1 MDVPDVS
8 YARSG
13 DVAIAYQTVG
23 DGSEDVVFVRGF
35 AGDLLS
41 VWEQPLLVRF
51 IQELASFARVTMID
65 KRGTGLS
72 DRVRD
77 VPTLETRMD
86 DLRAVM
92 DAIGAEQAVL
102 WTAQEGARLAV
113 LFAASYPER
122 TAGLVLFDP
131 TAKGRLTADYPWEPD
146 DAEWRNRLAQIR
158 EGWGR
163 TDFLEDLLAE
173 WSPGQ
178 REDPEFRAWFISHM
192 RRGLSP
198 GSAVAFFRMMRDSDV
213 SDVLPVVRVPTVVLS
228 SEAQRGPA
236 QYVAERIPGARL
248 VELPSSLRS
257 IYHWVDDEANMAAV
271 SETKQLLSEIRTP
284 PTRDRVLTTVF
295 FTDIV
300 GSTDRAA
307 QLGDRAWRDLLE
319 RHHAVVRHRLA
330 EFRGDELDTAGDGF
344 FAAFDG
350 PGRAIECARAVAAD
364 VGSLGIEVR
373 VGIHTGE
380 CERVGNK
387 IAGLAVNVGARVSA
401 AAAPGEVL
409 VSGTVKDLVAGSGIE
424 FEDRGVHEL
433 KGVPGEWRLYSVV
446 NG

>member
-23 DGSEDVVFVRGF
+23 DGPEDVVFVRGF

-51 IQELASFARVTMID
+51 IEKLASFARVTMID

-102 WTAQEGARLAV
+102 STAQEGARLAV
-113 LFAASYPER
+113 L
-122 TAGLVLFDP
+122 L
-131 TAKGRLTADYPWEPD
+131 
-146 DAEWRNRLAQIR
+146 
-158 EGWGR
+158 
-163 TDFLEDLLAE
+163 
-173 WSPGQ
+173 
-178 REDPEFRAWFISHM
+178 
-192 RRGLSP
+192 
-198 GSAVAFFRMMRDSDV
+198 
-213 SDVLPVVRVPTVVLS
+213 
-228 SEAQRGPA
+228 
-236 QYVAERIPGARL
+236 
-248 VELPSSLRS
+248 
-257 IYHWVDDEANMAAV
+257 
-271 SETKQLLSEIRTP
+271 
-284 PTRDRVLTTVF
+284 
-295 FTDIV
+295 
-300 GSTDRAA
+300 
-307 QLGDRAWRDLLE
+307 
-319 RHHAVVRHRLA
+319 
-330 EFRGDELDTAGDGF
+330 
-344 FAAFDG
+344 
-350 PGRAIECARAVAAD
+350 
-364 VGSLGIEVR
+364 
-373 VGIHTGE
+373 GIHTGE
-380 CERVGNK
+380 CERVGDK